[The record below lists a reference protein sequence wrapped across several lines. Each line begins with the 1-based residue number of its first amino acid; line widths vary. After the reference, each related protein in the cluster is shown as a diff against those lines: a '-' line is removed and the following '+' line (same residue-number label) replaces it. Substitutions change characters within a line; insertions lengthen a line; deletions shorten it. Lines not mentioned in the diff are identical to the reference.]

1 MVEATNHIM
10 PAQLM
15 SLIVLKTV
23 YVSSLLSK
31 VGNLKHQIYDITA
44 LIKETLHVFWTG
56 PLLLEYCQKH
66 WWNLYW
72 SSTKVRNKYLSIS
85 TNTNIIIVGL
95 LTQITDH

>member
-1 MVEATNHIM
+1 MVEAKNHIM

-44 LIKETLHVFWTG
+44 LIKETLHIF
-56 PLLLEYCQKH
+56 
-66 WWNLYW
+66 
-72 SSTKVRNKYLSIS
+72 
-85 TNTNIIIVGL
+85 
-95 LTQITDH
+95 